1 MAHLHIA
8 LGDEMFDV
16 RWAIADGP
24 SSDADVLW
32 ASPNDTPSLEG
43 GGLESE
49 KVTGLVG
56 GE

>member
-1 MAHLHIA
+1 
-8 LGDEMFDV
+8 MFDV
-16 RWAIADGP
+16 RWAVADGP

-32 ASPNDTPSLEG
+32 ASPNDTPSLER